1 MLSEQAKKAFSD
13 LELPYNPVAIKFCR
27 NRPENY
33 QRSEGTDA
41 FCTFLKKA
49 QDENQAFFTTM
60 ENDEC
65 MGKVVLGMTDLETN
79 HGSGQVMPSTTFPI
93 HSSFSIVVKNGR
105 FSSWAFFRKV
115 QNASVPSDC

>member
-49 QDENQAFFTTM
+49 QDENQALLLQ
-60 ENDEC
+60 
-65 MGKVVLGMTDLETN
+65 KVAWETVLNSEF
-79 HGSGQVMPSTTFPI
+79 GSD
-93 HSSFSIVVKNGR
+93 VVR
-105 FSSWAFFRKV
+105 
-115 QNASVPSDC
+115 